1 MHSFCRKAALLL
13 SASIPCLL
21 AAPAMAADDAAI
33 QRLESQMRALQA
45 QIDQLKAQQAA
56 PAPAAPVAAAPAPAA
71 VLGANKPAIA
81 YETPSH
87 QFGLTSADGANSIE
101 LTGRVHFDTG
111 FYPGYTAAEGVG
123 PYGAGK
129 KPQSGVNARRVR
141 LGVVGKFLDD
151 FNYAL
156 IYDFGGSTDATPTT
170 TGIEN
175 AYITYNGFNKASTP
189 VPVAIDFG
197 YMDIPF
203 TLDEAVSSNDIM
215 FMERSSSQVAATTF
229 GGSDARSALGFRSYK
244 PNYFA
249 GAWLTG
255 PQAGDPHSGAQRS
268 RLAFLVRASVNPI
281 QTDAYSLHIGG
292 GYAYS
297 EPPKGNATVPTVT
310 LSDRPEFRIDPTV
323 TLSTGGIPE
332 KNGSVAAAEL
342 AGTFGNFFLQ
352 GEYYHYTISQKER
365 APNPFGGTNLASPD
379 LDFDGGYV
387 QASYSIG
394 GRRKYAPATGGY
406 TGVVPDHPFSLSKGG
421 MGAFEL
427 AARFSALDL
436 NDHLPAQGAPFAST
450 GGVQGGDQKA
460 YTLGVNWYASTN
472 VRVMFNWVHADIN
485 ARTLTT
491 SATRNE
497 QGGSR
502 IDSVGARAQFAF

>member
-1 MHSFCRKAALLL
+1 MHHIVRRTVLLL
-13 SASIPCLL
+13 SASIPGLL
-21 AAPAMAADDAAI
+21 AAPAMAADDASI

-45 QIDQLKAQQAA
+45 QIDQMKAQQVA
-56 PAPAAPVAAAPAPAA
+56 PAAAAPAPAA

-101 LTGRVHFDTG
+101 LTGRVHFDIG
-111 FYPGYTAAEGVG
+111 AYPNYTPAQGVG
-123 PYGAGK
+123 PFGAGK
-129 KPQSGVNARRVR
+129 GPQNGVNARRVR

-156 IYDFGGSTDATPTT
+156 IYDFGGSTDATPST

-175 AYITYNGFNKASTP
+175 AYISYNGFNKPANP

-197 YMDIPF
+197 YMDVPF

-215 FMERSSSQVAATTF
+215 FMERSSSQAVAVTF

-244 PNYFA
+244 SNYFA
-249 GAWLTG
+249 GAWVTG
-255 PQAGDPHSGAQRS
+255 PAAGDSHTGAQRS
-268 RLAFLVRASVNPI
+268 RLAFLARASVNPI
-281 QTDAYSLHIGG
+281 QTDAYSLHVGG
-292 GYAYS
+292 GFAYS

-323 TLSTGGIPE
+323 TLSTGAIPE

-342 AGTFGNFFLQ
+342 AGAFGNFFAQ
-352 GEYYHYTISQKER
+352 GEYFHYMVSQKDH
-365 APNPFGGTNLASPD
+365 ATNPFGGTNLVSPD

-406 TGVVPDHPFSLSKGG
+406 TGVIPDHPFSLSKGG

-427 AARFSALDL
+427 AARFSAVSL
-436 NDHLPAQGAPFAST
+436 NDHLPAQGATFAST

-460 YTLGVNWYASTN
+460 YTLGINWYANNN
-472 VRVMFNWVHADIN
+472 VRVMLNWVHADIN

-491 SATRNE
+491 STTRNE

-502 IDSVGARAQFAF
+502 TDAVGARAQFAF